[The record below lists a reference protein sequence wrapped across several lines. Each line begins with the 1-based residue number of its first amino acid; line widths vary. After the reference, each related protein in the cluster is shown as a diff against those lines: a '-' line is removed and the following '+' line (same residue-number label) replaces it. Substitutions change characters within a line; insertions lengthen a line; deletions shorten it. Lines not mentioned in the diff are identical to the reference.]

1 MINPRGKISQA
12 LANLKANEGVSLT
25 INALAQ
31 QLNLNKD
38 FLYRLDDGQAQRVD
52 LEDIDRLCL
61 ALKITPNDLLG
72 FKPDDVTNR

>member
-12 LANLKANEGVSLT
+12 LANLKAKEGVSLT

-31 QLNLNKD
+31 QLDLNKD
-38 FLYRLDDGQAQRVD
+38 FLYRLDDGQAKRVD
-52 LEDIDRLCL
+52 LDEIDRLCL

-72 FKPDDVTNR
+72 FKPDDATN

>member
-52 LEDIDRLCL
+52 LKDIDRLCL

-72 FKPDDVTNR
+72 FKPDDATNR